1 MRRELGQAGGD
12 GSTNFQSGRDI
23 AYHGL
28 TVSQL
33 DELKR
38 HVNDQVAGEVE
49 LFVNR
54 QLETIRSDFVRFTGE
69 AHAQAM
75 ATAQQLV
82 TTFVEQ
88 LTNRAPENIASMK
101 TPSMQQAIL
110 NATTSAAVAD
120 DDELTETLVG
130 ILVDKSGEGPRS
142 FKGVVL
148 NEALEVAGKL
158 TSDQISLLTALVI
171 LARTILHGA
180 DNIGF
185 LLALLDKRC
194 RPLYGKLPT
203 NKSAVQYAAYTGVG
217 TEGVV
222 SQPLANHIM
231 NTYDAVFTRGFTADQ
246 LPGGMDHLAMK
257 LPSVD
262 PRCVI
267 DPEGPARLRLP
278 ISSTQSLDMMKANGQ
293 LNEPY
298 LTHIDEFKSLI
309 SNNKLPQDKVMKII
323 EAERPDLSKFIREID
338 ELNASTFRLTSVGV
352 AIGQANWRRI
362 DPEAP
367 DVDIYLV

>member
-1 MRRELGQAGGD
+1 MRRALDQEGGD
-12 GSTNFQSGRDI
+12 SSTNLQAGRDI
-23 AYHGL
+23 EYHGL

-38 HVNDQVAGEVE
+38 HVDDQVAGEVE

-54 QLETIRSDFVRFTGE
+54 QLETIRADFVRFTGE

-75 ATAQQLV
+75 ASAQQLV

-88 LTNRAPENIASMK
+88 LTARAPGNINSVR

-158 TSDQISLLTALVI
+158 TSDQVSLLTALVM
-171 LARTILHGA
+171 LTRTVTHGP
-180 DNIGF
+180 DTVDS
-185 LLALLDKRC
+185 LLTLLDQRC
-194 RPLYGKLPT
+194 RPLYDKLPK
-203 NKSAVQYAAYTGVG
+203 NKAAVQYAAYTGVG
-217 TEGVV
+217 TEGIV
-222 SQPLANHIM
+222 SQPLVNHIA
-231 NTYDAVFTRGFTADQ
+231 NAYDAVFTKGFTGDQ
-246 LPGGMDHLAMK
+246 LPDGLQHLATS
-257 LPSVD
+257 LPPAD
-262 PRCVI
+262 PGLVE
-267 DPEGPARLRLP
+267 DADGQARFRLP
-278 ISSTQSLDMMKANGQ
+278 ISSSQSLDRLKKLGE

-298 LTHIDEFKSLI
+298 LTHIDQFKQLI
-309 SNNKLPQDKVMKII
+309 KNSKLPQDRVMSLI
-323 EAERPDLSKFIREID
+323 EAEQPELANFLREID
-338 ELNASTFRLTSVGV
+338 DLDASTFRLTSVGI